1 MEQAEALQPGMLVR
15 LRSRC
20 WLVDDVSEADGFHR
34 VTASCVDDDNQG
46 ARLDVL
52 WELEL
57 GREVLGKDIADGLGK
72 AGFDSC
78 RRFSAYLHSL
88 RWNCVTATDEKRFQ
102 SPFRAGIRIEP
113 YQLEP
118 LRKALL
124 LPRVNMFIA
133 DDVGLGK
140 TIEAAMIA
148 CELLLRRRIREIV
161 VACPP
166 AMLPQWRDELD
177 SRFGLA
183 FEMLDRQLF
192 DRIRQQYG
200 YAVNPWQ
207 VYPRL
212 LVSHNL
218 LSDEAYIASLRNHLG
233 AFRPGTLFILDE
245 AHHAAPSHGSKYAI
259 DSNLTKSV
267 RDLAARFEHRLFLSA
282 TPHNGHS
289 NSFSALLEILDGQR
303 FMRGI
308 PVTPEQLKPV
318 MVRRLKEDIR
328 ELTPAGF
335 PERIVEQIDISG
347 LPDDSFE
354 LMLPR
359 MLEEYRAACL
369 ASVEGLGK
377 KAGNELGLAFSVLQQ
392 RLLSSTEAF
401 WKTLTRHRRKAERA
415 LERAE
420 EQARLSDDDDSEDDD
435 EDEMVLFERETMSR
449 AADSLET
456 ASNSSMA
463 RGLLAKLSELADASR
478 REPDQRVIRLLEW
491 IADNQCHAMRPD
503 ADEKADRS
511 WTDTR
516 VIIFT
521 EFDDTLRW
529 LKGILDGKA
538 SGTDRGNERIRIYR
552 GSTSREERENL
563 KAAFNAPP
571 AEHPVRILL
580 ATDAAR
586 EGLNLQAH
594 CHNLFHFDVPWNPT
608 RLEQR
613 NGRIDRKLQK
623 APKVYC
629 RYFVYTQRSE
639 DRVLKALVEKT
650 KTIARQLGSAGNVLE
665 ARLADALTFGVRPA
679 EAGRLAESIS
689 HLEADPAKSRL
700 IQDEFEATR
709 IRRDELRQSLV
720 GLEKQ
725 LANSA
730 KYIRY
735 DGDNLRDS
743 IGEALLLLG
752 AAKLEPTEAPAGE
765 PERFVF
771 PDLKNR
777 VGGDLSWTGTLDTLR
792 RRRDEH
798 VSVFDWRTQEPLRPV
813 VFDAPSG
820 IDDKV
825 VQLHLQHRVV
835 RRLLGRFTSQGF
847 VYHDLSRAC
856 FAQSRDSLSRVI
868 LLGRLALYGPGATRL
883 HEELLAT
890 AAEWRG
896 PDKELRVFRDGGQG
910 ERKAMDILED
920 ALKDARDASTVG
932 DHGKRYLD
940 SLARDASVLLP
951 HLETKGMEARE
962 EAEKAL
968 ERRGV
973 VEAGE
978 MRAILDRQLNLLKNR
993 IAEKDKERQ
1002 GTLWPED
1009 ELEQLER
1016 DRKHWMKRVE
1026 ELPEEILS
1034 EPERIREQ
1042 YRIQAWRL
1050 EPIGIVYLHP
1060 GDMA

>member
-1 MEQAEALQPGMLVR
+1 
-15 LRSRC
+15 
-20 WLVDDVSEADGFHR
+20 VDNVSEDDGFKK
-34 VTASCVDDDNQG
+34 VGASCVDDDNYG

-57 GREVLGKDIADGLGK
+57 GREVLGKDIGDGLGK
-72 AGFDSC
+72 TGFDSC

-218 LSDEAYIASLRNHLG
+218 LSNEAYIASLRNHLG
-233 AFRPGTLFILDE
+233 SFRPGTLFILDE
-245 AHHAAPSHGSKYAI
+245 AHHAAPSQGNRYAV
-259 DSNLTKSV
+259 DSHITKAV
-267 RDLAARFEHRLFLSA
+267 RDLAVRFEHRLFLSA

-289 NSFSALLEILDGQR
+289 NSFSSLLEILDGQR

-318 MVRRLKEDIR
+318 MVRRLKEDVR
-328 ELTPAGF
+328 NLLPGGF
-335 PERIVEQIDISG
+335 PERVVEQIDISG
-347 LPDDSFE
+347 LPADAPE
-354 LMLPR
+354 LVLPR
-359 MLEEYRAACL
+359 LLEEYRAACL
-369 ASVEGLGK
+369 AGVEGLGK
-377 KAGNELGLAFSVLQQ
+377 RAGNELRLAFSVLQQ
-392 RLLSSTEAF
+392 RLLSSAEAF
-401 WKTLTRHRRKAERA
+401 WKTLTRHKRNAERA
-415 LERAE
+415 LDKAE
-420 EQARLSDDDDSEDDD
+420 EMARADEADNPDDNDDD
-435 EDEMVLFERETMSR
+435 ETRLFAEEAMTR
-449 AADSLET
+449 AAEKLAAASVSAQARSLLG
-456 ASNSSMA
+456 
-463 RGLLAKLSELADASR
+463 RLSELADASR
-478 REPDQRVIRLLEW
+478 RLPDSRILKLLEW
-491 IADNQCHAMRPD
+491 MGANQCPAMNPGAGTD
-503 ADEKADRS
+503 ASRA
-511 WTDTR
+511 WTSTR
-516 VIIFT
+516 VIVFT

-529 LKGILDGKA
+529 LGDILNEKA
-538 SGTDRGNERIRIYR
+538 VGTERGSERIRVYR
-552 GSTSREERENL
+552 GSTSREEREHL

-571 AEHPVRILL
+571 DEHPVRILL

-594 CHNLFHFDVPWNPT
+594 CRDLFHFDVPWNPA

-613 NGRIDRKLQK
+613 NGRIDRKLQP
-623 APKVYC
+623 AGRVFC
-629 RYFVYTQRSE
+629 RYFVYTQRPE

-665 ARLADALTFGVRPA
+665 ARLADTLALGVRAA
-679 EAGRLAESIS
+679 EADSIARVITRLET
-689 HLEADPAKSRL
+689 DPAKSRRV
-700 IQDEFEATR
+700 QDELEATR
-709 IRRDELRQSLV
+709 IRRAELRQSLA

-730 KYIRY
+730 KHIRY
-735 DGDNLRDS
+735 DGPNLRDS
-743 IGEALLLLG
+743 ISEALNLLG
-752 AAKLEPTEAPAGE
+752 AAALEPADSPAGE
-765 PERFVF
+765 PDRFVF

-777 VGGDLSWTGTLDTLR
+777 FGGDLSWTGTLDTLR
-792 RRRDEH
+792 RRRDEDA
-798 VSVFDWRTQEPLRPV
+798 SVWDWRNLEPLRPV
-813 VFDAPSG
+813 VFGAPSG
-820 IDDKV
+820 IDDSV
-825 VQLHLQHRVV
+825 VQLHLQHRLV

-856 FAQSRDSLSRVI
+856 FAQSRDNLVRVL
-868 LLGRLALYGPGATRL
+868 LLGRLCLYGDGATRL
-883 HEELLAT
+883 HEELLAA

-896 PDKELRVFRDGGQG
+896 SDKEPRVFRDGGQG

-920 ALKDARDASTVG
+920 ALKDDRDAAAAG
-932 DHGKRYLD
+932 DREKRYLD
-940 SLARDASVLLP
+940 ALGRDAATLLP
-951 HLETKGMEARE
+951 HLEAKGKEARE

-968 ERRGV
+968 ARRGEA
-973 VEAGE
+973 EAGE
-978 MRAILDRQLNLLKNR
+978 MRAILDRQLNQLKKQ
-993 IAEKDKERQ
+993 IASKDQERQ
-1002 GTLWPED
+1002 LSLFPEE

-1016 DRKHWMKRVE
+1016 DRRHWEKRVA
-1026 ELPEEILS
+1026 ELPREMKD
-1034 EPERIREQ
+1034 EPERIRAQ
-1042 YRIQAWRL
+1042 YRVRAARL
-1050 EPIGIVYLHP
+1050 EPVGIVYLHP
-1060 GDMA
+1060 GGKA

>member
-1 MEQAEALQPGMLVR
+1 MVQTEALQPGMLVR

-20 WLVDDVSEADGFHR
+20 WLVNNVSEADGFKQ
-34 VTASCVDDDNQG
+34 VTVSCVDDDNQG

-57 GREVLGKDIADGLGK
+57 GREVLGKDIGEGLGK
-72 AGFDSC
+72 TGFDSC

-212 LVSHNL
+212 LVSHSL

-245 AHHAAPSHGSKYAI
+245 AHHAAPSQGSKYAV
-259 DSNLTKSV
+259 DSNITKAV

-328 ELTPAGF
+328 DLLPSGF
-335 PERIVEQIDISG
+335 PERVVEQIDISG
-347 LPDDSFE
+347 LPAEAPE
-354 LMLPR
+354 LLLPR
-359 MLEEYRAACL
+359 LLEEYRTACL
-369 ASVEGLGK
+369 AGVEGLGK
-377 KAGNELGLAFSVLQQ
+377 KAANELRLAFSVLQQ
-392 RLLSSTEAF
+392 RLLSSVEAF
-401 WKTLTRHRRKAERA
+401 WKTLTRHKRSAERA
-415 LERAE
+415 LEKAE
-420 EQARLSDDDDSEDDD
+420 EQAQDNAEDDE
-435 EDEMVLFERETMSR
+435 EDETHLFAEETMAR
-449 AADSLET
+449 AAEKMEAVS
-456 ASNSSMA
+456 ASAQA
-463 RGLLAKLSELADASR
+463 RNLLGRLSELADASR
-478 REPDQRVIRLLEW
+478 RLPDSRILKLLEW
-491 IADNQCHAMRPD
+491 IGDYQCPAMKPD
-503 ADEKADRS
+503 AGPDASRVWS
-511 WTDTR
+511 STR

-529 LKGILDGKA
+529 IKDILNEKA
-538 SGTDRGNERIRIYR
+538 GGTERGDERIRIYR
-552 GSTSREERENL
+552 GSTSREEREHL
-563 KAAFNAPP
+563 KAAFNASPD
-571 AEHPVRILL
+571 EHPVRILL

-594 CHNLFHFDVPWNPT
+594 CHNLFHFDVPWNPA

-613 NGRIDRKLQK
+613 NGRIDRKLQP
-623 APKVYC
+623 AAKVFC
-629 RYFVYTQRSE
+629 RYFVYAERPE

-665 ARLADALTFGVRPA
+665 ARLADTLALGVRPA
-679 EAGRLAESIS
+679 EADKIAEAITW
-689 HLEADPAKSRL
+689 LEADPAKSRKVL
-700 IQDEFEATR
+700 EELEATR
-709 IRRDELRQSLV
+709 IRRDELRQSLA

-735 DGDNLRDS
+735 DGRNLRDS
-743 IGEALLLLG
+743 IGEALNLLG
-752 AAKLEPTEAPAGE
+752 AAILEPTGSPIGE

-777 VGGDLSWTGTLDTLR
+777 FGGDLSWTGTLDTLR
-792 RRRDEH
+792 RRRDED
-798 VSVFDWRTQEPLRPV
+798 VSVWDWRNREPLRPV

-820 IDDKV
+820 IDDTV

-856 FAQSRDSLSRVI
+856 FAQSRDNLSRVI
-868 LLGRLALYGPGATRL
+868 LLGRLCLYGTDATRL
-883 HEELLAT
+883 HEELLAA

-896 PDKELRVFRDGGQG
+896 PGKELRVFRDGGQG
-910 ERKAMDILED
+910 EQKAMDILED
-920 ALKDARDASTVG
+920 ALKDGRDAATMG
-932 DHGKRYLD
+932 DRGKRYLD
-940 SLARDASVLLP
+940 ALGRDAATLLP
-951 HLETKGMEARE
+951 YLEAKGKDARE

-968 ERRGV
+968 ERRG
-973 VEAGE
+973 EAEAKE
-978 MRAILDRQLNLLKNR
+978 MRAILARQLNQLRQR
-993 IAEKDKERQ
+993 IAIKEQERQ
-1002 GTLWPED
+1002 LSLFPEE
-1009 ELEQLER
+1009 ELEQFER
-1016 DRKHWMKRVE
+1016 DRRHWEKRVA
-1026 ELPEEILS
+1026 ELPQEMTA
-1034 EPERIREQ
+1034 EPERIRAQ
-1042 YRIQAWRL
+1042 YRVQAARL